1 MGSKI
6 NGELGDIM
14 SIEQTFTQ
22 PQVLFLFDKLFGLL
36 KSDFNYDLSDKKRK
50 ALLAR
55 LLKARN
61 FDALLQSSSSSPDI
75 ESALN
80 ILSTDYQ
87 WFDKEVVDGKVS
99 LVQIG
104 DPQVDEIVLSEMV
117 WSSKEDAVESII
129 NESCG
134 IGPEDMTEAV
144 LVEVQYHE
152 KTNPFLNLPIG
163 VGVDWTQSK
172 LRDTSKF
179 AIKIDH
185 KYIAPLFSEN
195 MSESKDKKSLVIRNG
210 QDLKRVIDASNRLKF
225 VECHMAEALYIDDQY
240 CDLVFELKTPLDMA
254 SVNIEMSI
262 DLSDETISC
271 RPMRII
277 YSCNE
282 FGPAD
287 KHITI
292 DPEYTLEQLKVK
304 YYAEG
309 GESTLYIPE
318 TMLEEIHKLIKHA
331 YPFIVEPWLNHPVTK

>member
-1 MGSKI
+1 
-6 NGELGDIM
+6 M

-61 FDALLQSSSSSPDI
+61 FDALLQRSSSHDV

-80 ILSTDYQ
+80 IVSTNYQ
-87 WFDKEVVDGKVS
+87 WFDKEVNDGEVG

-104 DPQVDEIVLSEMV
+104 DPQVDEIVLSELV
-117 WSSKEDAVESII
+117 WSSKEDAIESII

-134 IGPEDMTEAV
+134 IGPEDMTDAI

-152 KTNPFLNLPIG
+152 RKNPFLKKPIG
-163 VGVDWTQSK
+163 MGSMGFSSLK
-172 LRDTSKF
+172 ERDVSEF
-179 AIKIDH
+179 AIKINPC
-185 KYIAPLFSEN
+185 YINPLFSEK
-195 MSESKDKKSLVIRNG
+195 MSESKSKKSLIIKNG
-210 QDLKRVIDASNRLKF
+210 QDLKRVIDASDRLKF
-225 VECHMAEALYIDDQY
+225 VECDMAEALYIDDKF

-254 SVNIEMSI
+254 SVNIEMSL
-262 DLSDETISC
+262 DLSGEKISC
-271 RPMRII
+271 RPMTII

-282 FGPAD
+282 FGLAD

-292 DPEYTLEQLKVK
+292 DPQYTLEQLRAK

-318 TMLEEIHKLIKHA
+318 KMLEEIHKLIKHA
-331 YPFIVEPWLNHPVTK
+331 YPFIVEPWLNYPLTK